1 MDLEETIESIA
12 NNFINGNLSVCKS
25 QLQELGKE
33 YPITLVYVTIE
44 LVARLDDDD
53 FIRWISKNIEE

>member
-12 NNFINGNLSVCKS
+12 SSFINGNLSVCKS
-25 QLQELGKE
+25 KLQKLGKKS
-33 YPITLVYVTIE
+33 PITLVYVTIE